1 MSWASP
7 ASLPSPSRDGATRTG
22 RPARRGLLR
31 VLGAWE
37 GAAIGIGVAIGAG
50 IFRTP
55 GYVAGFLESSWQI
68 LAAWI
73 VGGLFVLGDSLILAE
88 LATRMPGA
96 GGWYVYIERGWGRFP
111 AFLYGWTYMLVVDP
125 ASSAALVVVLG
136 EFLSQ
141 LLGIGPEAGRLAGIG
156 VTLALFAMSLAGIRV
171 GSRVQDALT
180 YTKLLL
186 LVGVGLLAFVL
197 LPAAERDTHPAPA
210 ASSGSGNS

>member
-1 MSWASP
+1 
-7 ASLPSPSRDGATRTG
+7 
-22 RPARRGLLR
+22 
-31 VLGAWE
+31 
-37 GAAIGIGVAIGAG
+37 
-50 IFRTP
+50 
-55 GYVAGFLESSWQI
+55 
-68 LAAWI
+68 
-73 VGGLFVLGDSLILAE
+73 
-88 LATRMPGA
+88 
-96 GGWYVYIERGWGRFP
+96 IERGWGRFP

-197 LPAAERDTHPAPA
+197 LPAAEPDTHPAAA
-210 ASSGSGNS
+210 ASSGSGNSSDSTSPPSGAVTSSSGAPTRSSESSSTSTGGTSSPSEISS